1 MTDEILSPSYAPI
14 PFAAAVALVAF
25 TVAMVV
31 RTRLARERATPGMIF
46 WPLPFAGLLALMGA
60 LCSQGLCQFGSD
72 TLIMYSVVIELLGA
86 ATLARA
92 FIGPWLDRV
101 GGGAHGVR
109 LMRDIALL
117 AFAAVISTWAL
128 EHAWNRQL
136 AQIPVAFF
144 AVSALIVFGLMLA
157 LYFLGQRSGVLATL
171 PVVACAGFGTA
182 QFFILR
188 FKSAAIL
195 PSDLLALGTAAAVS
209 GNYTY
214 EIDIYVAEA
223 IMGAAVA
230 LALLSFIWP
239 GRPKSAA
246 RGMAGVVANLCAAA
260 VVAGVL
266 AGSFATVKLEDA
278 LGFEYDRWWPI
289 ATYERYG
296 FLPSFVAVAQDL
308 PIPEPDGY
316 SDEDALAAQTELA
329 ATYDATLGAT
339 PERIAAEQQF
349 AEVQPTVIA
358 IMNESFSDLSIYEG
372 LKAAGYNGPGFYN
385 SLADTLQ
392 RGTLMTSVN
401 GGGTANSEFEFLTGN
416 SIAFIGNG
424 KYPYQLYNLS
434 DIECLPR
441 QLEELGYRARA
452 IHPQAPTNWNR
463 ALSYKQM
470 GFEEFYSM
478 EDFEGAPQYHSGAT
492 DRSTYDKIL
501 ELLAEDDGPQFI
513 LDITMQNHS
522 GYDAGTVPAEE
533 LTSYAPAGVTDG
545 ELLTQLNTY
554 LTCINASDRDLA
566 YFVDQLRQLD
576 RPVVLVF
583 FGDHQPNMTT
593 SLNDALYPGE
603 DELTHQWRL
612 FQSTYFIWANYDV
625 AGNDQVSAQS
635 EIGASALAAQ
645 VLHAIGAPL
654 TDYQKA
660 LLASRSQIV
669 SLSANGYRGA
679 DGVCYTLDAEG
690 PYRSLVDDLRAV
702 QYLNFARKVN

>member
-1 MTDEILSPSYAPI
+1 MTDEILSPAYAPI
-14 PFAAAVALVAF
+14 PYTAAAALIAF
-25 TVAMVV
+25 TVVMVV
-31 RTRLARERATPGMIF
+31 RTRAARERITPGMIL
-46 WPLPFAGLLALMGA
+46 WPLPFAALLAVMGV
-60 LCSQGLCQFGSD
+60 LCVNELCLFSAK
-72 TLIMYSVVIELLGA
+72 TLIVYSVAMEILGA
-86 ATLARA
+86 ATLARTFVA
-92 FIGPWLDRV
+92 PWLERI
-101 GGGAHGVR
+101 GGGAHGIR
-109 LMRDIALL
+109 LLRDLVLL
-117 AFAAVISTWAL
+117 AIAAIISAWSL
-128 EHAWNRQL
+128 EFAWNERAGQV
-136 AQIPVAFF
+136 PVAFF
-144 AVSALIVFGLMLA
+144 ALSVLVVFSLMVA
-157 LYFLGQRSGVLATL
+157 LYFIGQRSGVLAVI
-171 PVVACAGFGTA
+171 PVVACAGFGVA
-182 QFFILR
+182 QYFILQ

-214 EIDIYVAEA
+214 EINTAVAESLVGA
-223 IMGAAVA
+223 GAAV
-230 LALLSFIWP
+230 ALLSFIWP
-239 GRPKSAA
+239 GRPRTVA
-246 RGMAGVVANLCAAA
+246 RGAAGVVGNLCAGVA
-260 VVAGVL
+260 VFGIL
-266 AGSFATVKLEDA
+266 AGTFSTVKLEEA
-278 LGFEYDRWWPI
+278 MGFEYDRWWPI
-289 ATYERYG
+289 ATYQTYG
-296 FLPSFVAVAQDL
+296 FLPSFIAVAQDL
-308 PIPEPDGY
+308 PIPEPEGY
-316 SDEDALAAQTELA
+316 DDETAADIQADLVA
-329 ATYDATLGAT
+329 AYDATLGAT

-349 AEVQPTVIA
+349 AQVQPTIIA
-358 IMNESFSDLSIYEG
+358 VMNESFSDLSLYQG
-372 LKAAGYNGPGFYN
+372 LLDAGYTGPAFYN
-385 SLADTLQ
+385 SLGDTLQ

-401 GGGTANSEFEFLTGN
+401 GGGTANSEFEFLTGD

-452 IHPQAPTNWNR
+452 MHPQAPTNWNR

-478 EDFEGAPQYHSGAT
+478 EDFEGEPQYHAGVT
-492 DRSTYDKIL
+492 DRATYDKIL

-645 VLHAIGAPL
+645 ALHAIGAPL